1 MSPALRQ
8 SWGRWKASP
17 ALPRA
22 SASAGLPSPP
32 QTSSGCW
39 QLLPCNRTGGAE
51 DGGGMHLLGCGTQG
65 QPGRGHVEAQR
76 RGRSSGDELIL
87 SWAQD
92 HKPETLS
99 NGPRCVLSQFRWD
112 NSRERQKADLISM
125 ARCGSGASSPAFL
138 THFLEKPGLHQ
149 GTREPGPECKGD
161 GCL

>member
-8 SWGRWKASP
+8 SWRRWKASP
-17 ALPRA
+17 ALPEPLPQQAFPAHPRRAQGAGSCSPVTAPEGLRVEEVCTFWDVVPRA
-22 SASAGLPSPP
+22 SLA
-32 QTSSGCW
+32 
-39 QLLPCNRTGGAE
+39 
-51 DGGGMHLLGCGTQG
+51 
-65 QPGRGHVEAQR
+65 GHVEAQR

-87 SWAQD
+87 SWAKD

-112 NSRERQKADLISM
+112 NSREQQEADLVSM

-161 GCL
+161 GYL